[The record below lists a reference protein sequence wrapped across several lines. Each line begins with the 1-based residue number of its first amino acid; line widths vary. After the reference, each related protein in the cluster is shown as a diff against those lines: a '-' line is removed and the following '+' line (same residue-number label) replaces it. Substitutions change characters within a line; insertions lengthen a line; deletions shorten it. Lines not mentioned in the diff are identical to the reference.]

1 MISLSRSDINH
12 HYYGEGNSS
21 DRRRILSMKRIEA
34 VFISVGFSI
43 LFTLSIL
50 LALGSKISNTLY
62 PSAQSVPYG
71 LRADGDPVPPFPPKP
86 ASANLADTVV
96 VIADG
101 DPVPPFPPLPK
112 GSNLG
117 VGELRHHAAGEGQL
131 SSV

>member
-1 MISLSRSDINH
+1 
-12 HYYGEGNSS
+12 
-21 DRRRILSMKRIEA
+21 MKRIET

-43 LFTLSIL
+43 LVTLSIL
-50 LALGSKISNTLY
+50 LVLGNKISNTLF
-62 PSAQSVPYG
+62 PSAQPVPYG
-71 LRADGDPVPPFPPKP
+71 LRADGDPVPPFPLKP

-101 DPVPPFPPLPK
+101 DPVPPFPHPPL
-112 GSNLG
+112 GSNLR

>member
-1 MISLSRSDINH
+1 
-12 HYYGEGNSS
+12 
-21 DRRRILSMKRIEA
+21 MKRIEG

-43 LFTLSIL
+43 LLTFSIL
-50 LALGSKISNTLY
+50 LALGSKISNTLF

-101 DPVPPFPPLPK
+101 DPVPPFPPLSPSPNVADTAVVIADGDPVPPFPHPPL
-112 GSNLG
+112 GSNPG

>member
-1 MISLSRSDINH
+1 
-12 HYYGEGNSS
+12 
-21 DRRRILSMKRIEA
+21 MKRIEA

-101 DPVPPFPPLPK
+101 DPVPPFPPQPTSPNLADTMVVIADGDPVPPFPHPPL

>member
-1 MISLSRSDINH
+1 
-12 HYYGEGNSS
+12 
-21 DRRRILSMKRIEA
+21 MKRIET

-43 LFTLSIL
+43 LVTLSIL
-50 LALGSKISNTLY
+50 LVLGNKISNTLF
-62 PSAQSVPYG
+62 PSAQPVPYG

-101 DPVPPFPPLPK
+101 DPVPPFPPSSPNVSDTVVVIADGDPVPPFPHPPL
-112 GSNLG
+112 GSNLR